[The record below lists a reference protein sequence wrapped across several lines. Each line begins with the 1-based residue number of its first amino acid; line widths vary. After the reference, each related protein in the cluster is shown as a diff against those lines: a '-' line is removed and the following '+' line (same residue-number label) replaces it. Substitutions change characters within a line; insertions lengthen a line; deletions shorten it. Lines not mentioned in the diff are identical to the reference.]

1 MTGATGDASVRLEAD
16 RERMK
21 DEVPSEGGETET
33 PGHRPPVLCSLCTV
47 QPLRLCLASS
57 LRAVLLYQ
65 TSGRLRGLIILFF
78 RPSVFS
84 ICVTNL
90 RIFRGLRLLNIP
102 FDLLLSILSPTAVA
116 NLASVFSRAAL
127 RRSLFHSILFLHVL
141 PSVIFVAHLSPLYLS
156 SVRLLGLRTI
166 VYFPFLSHSGP
177 RP

>member
-1 MTGATGDASVRLEAD
+1 MDQGDASVSREAA

-21 DEVPSEGGETET
+21 DEVPSEGGETEI
-33 PGHRPPVLCSLCTV
+33 PDHRPPVLCSLCTV